1 MDDMIAERVDDIPMW
16 GRKHFNF
23 FFCGDMSVKNRKK
36 NLKIYTPVLR
46 KISRSFTGHL
56 TMRKNGLYTLRYDYR
71 GRWRC
76 NKCGRRWWGLKE
88 HPSSVSLGTTSSTFH
103 NSVLGRHVFT

>member
-1 MDDMIAERVDDIPMW
+1 MDDMIAEWVDDIPMW

-56 TMRKNGLYTLRYDYR
+56 TIRKNGLYILCYLL
-71 GRWRC
+71 GRWRRRRW
-76 NKCGRRWWGLKE
+76 CGRRWWGLKE
-88 HPSSVSLGTTSSTFH
+88 HPSCLSVGTTSCTFD
-103 NSVLGRHVFT
+103 NSLLGRHVFT